1 MEIQPTDAL
10 IVLDVQKDFCPGG
23 ALAIEEGDEVVPVIN
38 RVKRHFTHVVFT
50 RDWHPENHCS
60 FSTNPDFQDGSWPPH
75 CVQNTAGAEFH
86 FDLIVPHDAWIV
98 SKGTE
103 LDSDAYSGFQESSLA
118 EDLEKKGINRVFVC
132 GLATDVC
139 VKSTALDARKLG
151 FDVVVIE
158 DACRGVDVPI
168 GSAAKAIEE
177 MKAAGVQVCQSGD
190 IA

>member
-10 IVLDVQKDFCPGG
+10 IVVDVQKDFCPGG
-23 ALAIEEGDEVVPVIN
+23 ALAVEEGDEVVPVIN
-38 RVKRHFTHVVFT
+38 RVKRHFTNVVYT

-60 FSTNPDFQDGSWPPH
+60 FSANPDDQGNSWPPH
-75 CVQNTAGAEFH
+75 CIQHTAGAEFH

-98 SKGTE
+98 SKATE
-103 LDSDAYSGFQESSLA
+103 LDKEAYSGFQGTSLA
-118 EDLEKKGINRVFVC
+118 EDLQKKGITRVFVC

-151 FDVVVIE
+151 FEVVVIE
-158 DACRGVDVPI
+158 DACRGVDLPI

-177 MKAAGVQVCQSGD
+177 MNAAGVQVCQSGD